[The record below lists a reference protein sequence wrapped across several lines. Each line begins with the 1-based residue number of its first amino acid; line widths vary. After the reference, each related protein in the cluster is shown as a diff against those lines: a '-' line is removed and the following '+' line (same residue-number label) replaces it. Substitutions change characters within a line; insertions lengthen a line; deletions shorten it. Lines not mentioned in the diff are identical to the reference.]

1 MVKLKKVLRL
11 IGLGLLI
18 LLAMTGL
25 GIMAPIRPREQDYD
39 NETKTELA
47 EGEESVLKNK
57 N

>member
-11 IGLGLLI
+11 IGLRLLI

-39 NETKTELA
+39 NETKTELS
-47 EGEESVLKNK
+47 EGEESELKNR